1 MAVDNRTTLNDCSAT
16 TGWTGDDTVSV
27 VNATGEFY
35 EGGSGLSWQAANAQE
50 HMYTTSIGG
59 TRNLSNAQVWMLIKD
74 NLVQTRT
81 NGGVDVVIGDGTNRI
96 GYQVGGYDSVGLPI
110 SFFFNSY
117 RLDVSNKPSFDVYA
131 GAEASLNEAAITS
144 VGYGT
149 EHLAKANG
157 AIDNV
162 IMDRFSFI
170 VNGNPAMTINAGT
183 VGTPETF
190 ADVVTDDVTNGW
202 GMIANPTGK
211 LYNLLAATEWGDG
224 TTLNSYFEDS
234 NFQLFL
240 LGSFI
245 GAGNNDCSIVG
256 NATGTNSLVW
266 TSGSIIAIDN
276 AANWDFS
283 DTNFDIIDLTSV
295 GFTDCGTFTF
305 QAQDVGNKQLTTCTF
320 NNCGQIDFDTMD
332 VFGSAINGTTN
343 ANGAVLLNASANSD
357 NQDDLVFTSDG
368 TGHAIEIT
376 AAGTYTFNN
385 WTFSGYN
392 TASPGSNPTPS
403 TGSTDAVVFNN
414 SGGAVTINVTG
425 GDTPTVRNAASS
437 TTVVNNNVTVT
448 ITVQDGAT
456 TAIVGA
462 VVGVYNSTTGAE
474 LVNDETDISGV
485 VSFSTAAGQPVY
497 VRVLKST
504 TGSTRYVPVETVAGT
519 GTGLDL
525 TVTLLED
532 EIVDA

>member
-234 NFQLFL
+234 NFQLFYL
-240 LGSFI
+240 F
-245 GAGNNDCSIVG
+245 
-256 NATGTNSLVW
+256 
-266 TSGSIIAIDN
+266 
-276 AANWDFS
+276 
-283 DTNFDIIDLTSV
+283 
-295 GFTDCGTFTF
+295 
-305 QAQDVGNKQLTTCTF
+305 
-320 NNCGQIDFDTMD
+320 
-332 VFGSAINGTTN
+332 
-343 ANGAVLLNASANSD
+343 
-357 NQDDLVFTSDG
+357 
-368 TGHAIEIT
+368 
-376 AAGTYTFNN
+376 
-385 WTFSGYN
+385 
-392 TASPGSNPTPS
+392 
-403 TGSTDAVVFNN
+403 
-414 SGGAVTINVTG
+414 
-425 GDTPTVRNAASS
+425 
-437 TTVVNNNVTVT
+437 
-448 ITVQDGAT
+448 
-456 TAIVGA
+456 
-462 VVGVYNSTTGAE
+462 
-474 LVNDETDISGV
+474 
-485 VSFSTAAGQPVY
+485 
-497 VRVLKST
+497 
-504 TGSTRYVPVETVAGT
+504 
-519 GTGLDL
+519 
-525 TVTLLED
+525 
-532 EIVDA
+532 